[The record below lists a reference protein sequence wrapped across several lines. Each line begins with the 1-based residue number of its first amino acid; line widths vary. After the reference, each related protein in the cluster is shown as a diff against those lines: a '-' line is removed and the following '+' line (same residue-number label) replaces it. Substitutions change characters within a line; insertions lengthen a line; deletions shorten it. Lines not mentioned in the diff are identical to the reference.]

1 MIGKPTALLQIP
13 NQRLFS
19 LSAAAQ
25 YVGKSKWTL
34 QKYAD
39 LGMIEARVEVDL
51 SGRKRRAFTLEALND
66 YINSLAPWYDS
77 PNGEES
83 GAEQE
88 ATNGNL

>member
-1 MIGKPTALLQIP
+1 MIGNPIALIQIP
-13 NQRLFS
+13 SQRLFS

-39 LGMIEARVEVDL
+39 LGKIEARVEFDL
-51 SGRKRRAFTLEALND
+51 NGRKRRVFTLEALD
-66 YINSLAPWYDS
+66 AYIESLGPWYDS
-77 PNGEES
+77 RNGEES